1 MSVVAPSRYPRGLIA
16 LHWLTLL
23 LILIAYVCM
32 EFRGLFPRGSEP
44 RALMKTLHFSTGLSV
59 LLVLLPR
66 LWLRLRGPVPPITPT
81 PAPAMRLAAHA
92 GHAALYLFL
101 LGMPLLGWLILSAE
115 GASISLWGLP
125 LPALVG
131 VDRDAA
137 HRYEEL
143 HELGATLGY
152 WLIGL
157 HAAAG
162 LYHHWLR
169 RDNTLRRM
177 LPGRA

>member
-1 MSVVAPSRYPRGLIA
+1 MSEPTARYPRALIA

-23 LILIAYVCM
+23 LIAMAYACM
-32 EFRGLFPRGSEP
+32 EFRGQFPRGSEP
-44 RALMKTLHFSTGLSV
+44 RELMKFVHFSTGLSV

-66 LWLRLRGPVPPITPT
+66 LWLRLRGPVPAITPQ
-81 PAPAMRLAAHA
+81 PPLAMRVAAHA

-115 GASISLWGLP
+115 GAPISLWGLP

-131 VDRDAA
+131 ADEAAA
-137 HRYEEL
+137 HLYEEL
-143 HELGATLGY
+143 HELGATVGY

-177 LPGRA
+177 LPGTL

>member
-1 MSVVAPSRYPRGLIA
+1 MSALAPSRYSRTLIA

-23 LILIAYVCM
+23 LIAVAYACM
-32 EFRGLFPRGSEP
+32 EFRGVFPRGSEP
-44 RALMKTLHFSTGLSV
+44 RELMKFVHFSTGLSV

-66 LWLRLRGPVPPITPT
+66 VLLRLRGPTPPITP
-81 PAPAMRLAAHA
+81 APTVAMRLAAHA

-115 GASISLWGLP
+115 GAAISLWGLP
-125 LPALVG
+125 LPALTD
-131 VDRDAA
+131 VDEGAA

-169 RDNTLRRM
+169 RDDTLRRM
-177 LPGRA
+177 LPGRD